1 MSRLWLLWALAG
13 WVWLSVA
20 LILLLKKAGR
30 ILMTQD
36 EVLAK
41 IAALKTKV
49 EALIAKATAP
59 ADLTPLGQAVDAI
72 AAEVDQANPP
82 PAQ

>member
-1 MSRLWLLWALAG
+1 MSRLWLLLALAG

-41 IAALKTKV
+41 IAALDAKV
-49 EALIAKATAP
+49 KALIAKLTVP
-59 ADLTPLGQAVDAI
+59 ADLTPLGNAVDAI